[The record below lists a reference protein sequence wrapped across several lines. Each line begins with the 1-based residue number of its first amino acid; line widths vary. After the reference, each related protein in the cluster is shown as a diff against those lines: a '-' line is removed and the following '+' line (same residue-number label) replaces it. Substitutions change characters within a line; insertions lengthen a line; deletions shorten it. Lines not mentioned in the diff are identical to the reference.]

1 MCCFL
6 PQEGS
11 KEKERKTEEEG
22 KRDREIGRARVGE
35 RERERQREC
44 ERATKRQKQRQK
56 DRRETETEKDEEK
69 DGKRPR
75 QRHGERQTEMETDT
89 ERQLYREI
97 RDRERQREKWQP
109 GTCRAS
115 APGRRQRNP
124 LPGTQA
130 VDSVAGRV
138 TSLKGTG
145 RGCKAGFQPA
155 QSASTLLVQHAV
167 THPGTDPGGATAH
180 PAPVVNTGALQS
192 PAFWGQ
198 RTRGL

>member
-1 MCCFL
+1 M
-6 PQEGS
+6 E
-11 KEKERKTEEEG
+11 
-22 KRDREIGRARVGE
+22 RDRDRDGDRH
-35 RERERQREC
+35 RETTIQRDKRQRE
-44 ERATKRQKQRQK
+44 TKR
-56 DRRETETEKDEEK
+56 EVAT
-69 DGKRPR
+69 
-75 QRHGERQTEMETDT
+75 RHG
-89 ERQLYREI
+89 
-97 RDRERQREKWQP
+97 
-109 GTCRAS
+109 RAS

-130 VDSVAGRV
+130 VDSVTGRV

-155 QSASTLLVQHAV
+155 QSASTLLAQRAV
-167 THPGTDPGGATAH
+167 THPVTDPGGATAH